1 MCGVAQWFPRDKHD
15 GAKTIALVAG
25 IKRSTPLL
33 SLHHC
38 LGRSACRRP
47 RNPQAANHGAVK
59 LLRFARPSLN
69 DGPDEICWRRRR
81 LVVQTKSALR
91 VEWRPWLADQ
101 SIDVRVTEEP
111 EGATRAETMREQYG
125 S

>member
-1 MCGVAQWFPRDKHD
+1 
-15 GAKTIALVAG
+15 
-25 IKRSTPLL
+25 
-33 SLHHC
+33 
-38 LGRSACRRP
+38 
-47 RNPQAANHGAVK
+47 VK